1 MHSPRFASE
10 FSSRSLPYAHIY
22 PHYFNHHGF
31 TRKVLDS
38 AVAVWLIVPPPLT
51 TCEGLTSMEASLSTS
66 TSPKSGPVMSTLS
79 LPMLR
84 NTSPLSP
91 LSLSSLSKTKQSS
104 SPSSLPS
111 PSRSQRINRPSLSPL
126 SSVLKIVSP
135 PKPVTMGAA

>member
-84 NTSPLSP
+84 NTSRSPLSP
-91 LSLSSLSKTKQSS
+91 LSLSSLSKSSQS

-111 PSRSQRINRPSLSPL
+111 PSRSQRIKNPLSLSSL
-126 SSVLKIVSP
+126 LKTVSP
-135 PKPVTMGAA
+135 PNPATMGAA